1 MAGRKKNRRATL
13 CLVIS
18 PAENSSAI
26 DNYRTRERE
35 TSSSCCL
42 LDQRSLTIFSS
53 SCLLFQPNEAG
64 FVLLGDLTLDSSTD
78 PDDGYQMVRCSR
90 RIRRL
95 GTPNRLFSCFQGPP
109 SPCDVEFENAYIV
122 PEGKSSIRTRPKE
135 VKVSSLFTQPRTVW
149 EIAQLSTCLPALVK

>member
-26 DNYRTRERE
+26 DNYRTRERV
-35 TSSSCCL
+35 SSFCCL
-42 LDQRSLTIFSS
+42 LDQRSLTIF
-53 SCLLFQPNEAG
+53 LLFLPLFSQMKPVSCFWVTWHWIPPPTQMTAIKW
-64 FVLLGDLTLDSSTD
+64 FVAVVASAALAHLT
-78 PDDGYQMVRCSR
+78 P
-90 RIRRL
+90 
-95 GTPNRLFSCFQGPP
+95 LFSCFQGPP

-135 VKVSSLFTQPRTVW
+135 VKVSFLFTQPPVW
-149 EIAQLSTCLPALVK
+149 ENAQLSTWPAPVK